1 MNPEAKTPIRLT
13 PETVRTI
20 EQIINRRNKV
30 EIGFKNGKLCVWE
43 IQSKTKHEQ
52 PVAYGG
58 RDSHLGLSVLKKY
71 R

>member
-1 MNPEAKTPIRLT
+1 MNPEAKIQIRLT

-52 PVAYGG
+52 PVA
-58 RDSHLGLSVLKKY
+58 
-71 R
+71 

>member
-30 EIGFKNGKLCVWE
+30 EIGFKNGKL
-43 IQSKTKHEQ
+43 
-52 PVAYGG
+52 
-58 RDSHLGLSVLKKY
+58 
-71 R
+71 